1 MSKIWLI
8 GIFIPLTLL
17 GIAAAGTIFSG
28 SLANVSYIIH
38 GNSNTSSDTI
48 LPANINLGN
57 LTAGQSGNY
66 SAVASMEIHSPGYYK
81 FELNNYVLK
90 GEFSNFTAVIKFANY
105 TVILTSDHH
114 NNNDH
119 HHNNNDHHKAY
130 SHDEEK
136 VYLQPGNYS
145 VTIYIYYQVS
155 NYAHNMTVNGSNLIT
170 VYEEDN
176 S

>member
-81 FELNNYVLK
+81 FELNNDVLK

-105 TVILTSDHH
+105 TVILTSDH
-114 NNNDH
+114 N
-119 HHNNNDHHKAY
+119 NNNDHHKAD

-155 NYAHNMTVNGSNLIT
+155 NYAHSMTVNGSTLIT
-170 VYEEDN
+170 VNEEDN